1 MLLYIVAFALVRYSV
16 FYCCVRRFKVIT
28 VFVVN
33 GLTIARLGLRQTL
46 GPEKRLP
53 FPVGLYLTS
62 IQTLKSQ
69 LLSAEVV
76 IHQNKYNTIQYNT
89 SLMRN

>member
-28 VFVVN
+28 VFVVY
-33 GLTIARLGLRQTL
+33 GLTIARLRQTL

-76 IHQNKYNTIQYNT
+76 SHQNKYNTIQYEFNEKLT
-89 SLMRN
+89 